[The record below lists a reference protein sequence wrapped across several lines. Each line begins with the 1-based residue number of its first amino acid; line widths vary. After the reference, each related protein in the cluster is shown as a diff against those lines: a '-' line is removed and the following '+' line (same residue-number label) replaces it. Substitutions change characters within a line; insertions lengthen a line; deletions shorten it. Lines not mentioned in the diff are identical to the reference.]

1 MSPETESKY
10 SPKERTFSRQE
21 DDNVESAS
29 DNVDVL
35 FAVINL
41 ERGNTGEIVRWEW
54 RGDH

>member
-10 SPKERTFSRQE
+10 SPKERTFSMQE

-35 FAVINL
+35 FAVINW
-41 ERGNTGEIVRWEW
+41 ERGNTGEIVRGEW